1 VIRRALLVLGLALL
15 LLAPAGQLA
24 HAAPA
29 PTPRT
34 TLVDVEDEVMCVLC
48 GTALNISESAQ
59 ADRERAFIKRQIAMG
74 KTKQQVKQ
82 ALVGEY
88 GEAVLGTP
96 SGGGFNA
103 AAWIVPAAIVLALLA
118 ALALI
123 VPRWRR
129 RARSA
134 RDVPAV
140 AATPALS
147 SADARRLEEDIARYE
162 R

>member
-1 VIRRALLVLGLALL
+1 MLVLGLALA
-15 LLAPAGQLA
+15 LLAPAGALA
-24 HAAPA
+24 PAAPV
-29 PTPRT
+29 PRT

-48 GTALNISESAQ
+48 GTALNISESSQ

-74 KTKQQVKQ
+74 KTKDQVKQ
-82 ALVGEY
+82 ALVLEY
-88 GEAVLGTP
+88 GKAVLGTP

-103 AAWIVPAAIVLALLA
+103 AAWLVPAAIVLALLA

-129 RARSA
+129 SARSSTDA
-134 RDVPAV
+134 PAP

-147 SADARRLEEDIARYE
+147 AADARRLEEDIARYE

>member
-1 VIRRALLVLGLALL
+1 MIRRALLVLGLALA

-24 HAAPA
+24 HAA
-29 PTPRT
+29 TPKT

-59 ADRERAFIKRQIAMG
+59 ADRERAFIKAQIAQG
-74 KTKQQVKQ
+74 KTKAQVKQ
-82 ALVGEY
+82 ALVAEY

-96 SGGGFNA
+96 SGGGFDA
-103 AAWIVPAAIVLALLA
+103 AAWLVPAAIVLALLA
-118 ALALI
+118 GLALI

-129 RARSA
+129 RPPSG
-134 RDVPAV
+134 PA
-140 AATPALS
+140 AAPATPALS
-147 SADARRLEEDIARYE
+147 AADARRLEEDIARYE

>member
-1 VIRRALLVLGLALL
+1 VIRRALIVLGLALA

-24 HAAPA
+24 HAAPVQ
-29 PTPRT
+29 RT
-34 TLVDVEDEVMCVLC
+34 TLADVEDEVMCVLC
-48 GTALNISESAQ
+48 GTALNISESSQ
-59 ADRERAFIKRQIAMG
+59 ADRERAFIKRQIALG
-74 KTKQQVKQ
+74 KTKDQVKQ
-82 ALVGEY
+82 ALVAQY

-103 AAWIVPAAIVLALLA
+103 AAWLVPAAIVLALLA

-129 RARSA
+129 RSRASSLDA
-134 RDVPAV
+134 PAL
-140 AATPALS
+140 AATPTLS
-147 SADARRLEEDIARYE
+147 AADARRLEEDIARYE

>member
-1 VIRRALLVLGLALL
+1 MIRRGLIVLGLALA

-24 HAAPA
+24 HAAPVQ
-29 PTPRT
+29 RT
-34 TLVDVEDEVMCVLC
+34 TLADVEDEVMCVLC

-59 ADRERAFIKRQIAMG
+59 ADRERAFIKRQIALG
-74 KTKQQVKQ
+74 KTKDQVKQ
-82 ALVGEY
+82 ALVAQY

-103 AAWIVPAAIVLALLA
+103 AAWLVPAAIVVALLA

-129 RARSA
+129 RARASSLDA
-134 RDVPAV
+134 PAL

-147 SADARRLEEDIARYE
+147 AADARRLEEDIARYE

>member
-1 VIRRALLVLGLALL
+1 MIRRALLVLGLALL
-15 LLAPAGQLA
+15 LLAPAGQFA
-24 HAAPA
+24 SAA
-29 PTPRT
+29 TPKT

-59 ADRERAFIKRQIAMG
+59 ADRERAFIKRQIALG
-74 KTKQQVKQ
+74 KTKKQVKQ
-82 ALVGEY
+82 ALVTEY

-96 SGGGFNA
+96 TGGGFNA
-103 AAWIVPAAIVLALLA
+103 TAWIVPAALVLALLA

-129 RARSA
+129 RTRATLDA
-134 RDVPAV
+134 PPI

-147 SADARRLEEDIARYE
+147 AADARRLEEDIARYE

>member
-1 VIRRALLVLGLALL
+1 MIRRALVVLGLALA
-15 LLAPAGQLA
+15 LLAPAGQFA
-24 HAAPA
+24 HAA
-29 PTPRT
+29 TPKT

-59 ADRERAFIKRQIAMG
+59 ADRERAFIKRQIALG

-82 ALVGEY
+82 ALVAEY

-96 SGGGFNA
+96 SGGGFDA
-103 AAWIVPAAIVLALLA
+103 AAWLVPAAIVLALLA
-118 ALALI
+118 GLALI

-129 RARSA
+129 SA
-134 RDVPAV
+134 RATRDAPAI

-147 SADARRLEEDIARYE
+147 AADTRRLEEDIARYE